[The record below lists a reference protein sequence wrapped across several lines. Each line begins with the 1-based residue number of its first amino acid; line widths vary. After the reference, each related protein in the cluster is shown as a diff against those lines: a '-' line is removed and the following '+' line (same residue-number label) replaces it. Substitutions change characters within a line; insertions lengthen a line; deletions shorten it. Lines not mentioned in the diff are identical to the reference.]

1 MHFRRFR
8 INHVHQCKLNK
19 IIAKCCNSCT
29 LYLYMFGGIGMY
41 ESRWRFES
49 QKMSMM
55 PHEVFSGLF
64 IGCPLDSFVLK
75 SNWLDIF
82 DLTNKY
88 KA

>member
-1 MHFRRFR
+1 MQTKQ
-8 INHVHQCKLNK
+8 NHCKMLQFMY
-19 IIAKCCNSCT
+19 IVSI
-29 LYLYMFGGIGMY
+29 LYMFGGIY
-41 ESRWRFES
+41 EFRWRFES